1 VDPASVNM
9 MRISTRD
16 LPEHNRIAT
25 ICDLYGRTILKH
37 DIEPIGDQRFE
48 FEGSLYSLP
57 GLGLASTTIG
67 PCRAPRGPQHID
79 SDDLVFS
86 VMLSGGRVARQ
97 RAREAVV
104 EEGQGVLTATAEPGV
119 VTILRTSKLYSLR
132 VPRTALGPAL
142 TDFDACLLRPVPRHN
157 EAMRLLTAYV
167 AALLRSDVFPPP
179 PLLDRVVVHIQ
190 DLVSLTLGATRDAAE
205 VARGRGVRAAR
216 RQVIEEEIIKNIRN
230 GDLSAGFVAARLGVT
245 SRYVHLLLEE
255 TGKSFT
261 HHVLERRLERAVAL
275 LRDSRWRHRKIAA
288 IAAEAGF
295 ADLSYF
301 NRAFR
306 RHFGATPSDM
316 RESADDSLGNRA

>member
-1 VDPASVNM
+1 M

-37 DIEPIGDQRFE
+37 DIEPIGDRPFE
-48 FEGSLYSLP
+48 FEASLYSLP
-57 GLGLASTTIG
+57 GLGLASTVIG

-97 RAREAVV
+97 RERETAV
-104 EEGQGVLTATAEPGV
+104 EEGQGILTATADPGV

-132 VPRTALGPAL
+132 VPRSVLGL
-142 TDFDACLLRPVPRHN
+142 TLADLDACLLRPVPRQS
-157 EAMRLLTAYV
+157 EAMRLLMAYV
-167 AALLRSDVFPPP
+167 NALLRSDVFPTP

-190 DLVSLTLGATRDAAE
+190 DLVSLTLGATRDAGE
-205 VARGRGVRAAR
+205 VARGRGIRAAR
-216 RQVIEEEIIKNIRN
+216 RQVIEDEIIRNISN

-245 SRYVHLLLEE
+245 PRYVHLLLEE
-255 TGKSFT
+255 TGKSFS
-261 HHVLERRLERAVAL
+261 HHVLERRLEKAAAL
-275 LRDSRWRHRKIAA
+275 LRDPRLRHRKIAA
-288 IAAEAGF
+288 VAAEAGF

-306 RHFGATPSDM
+306 RRFGATPSDI
-316 RESADDSLGNRA
+316 RDSADTALVIAPDRFSVR